1 MGRGSGCRCLPGML
15 PAAPCRGRGGGVPAA
30 ARPLCCAHLRG
41 ARRWGA
47 QPSPG
52 DTSLRQTPTNPG
64 RSHPKT
70 EPTSAQP
77 RAGYPQPASGASRS
91 RMAGGGWAPPP
102 GCRRRRRRRKEPPY
116 SFGGNSPSPSVHWL
130 REGVGRGC
138 RSLCKRRRGMEG
150 GSRVGMLPLVLT
162 GSPSPEEDA
171 GLFGGVCSRSH
182 ARLATS
188 SSSSTWQE
196 YGSSQRLLR
205 SAGGGEGQGCS
216 QPAHTLMGRPG
227 PASPAPW
234 GFLSPGPP
242 RTLGTDRRLEE
253 RGDAARLRGRGG
265 RDGRQAQ
272 GGLRALPGSQG
283 ALAKWRMLGCTSC
296 NDQALATWPSC
307 IFPPLP
313 LLQA

>member
-1 MGRGSGCRCLPGML
+1 MLGVCTGEVRRGAGTPAQGGDLGEGEERDRVGRGSGCRCLPGML

-30 ARPLCCAHLRG
+30 ARPLCCTHLRG

-52 DTSLRQTPTNPG
+52 DTSLRQTPTTPG

-91 RMAGGGWAPPP
+91 RMAGGGWAPPA
-102 GCRRRRRRRKEPPY
+102 GCRRRRRRKEPPY

-182 ARLATS
+182 ARLLAAAAAHGR
-188 SSSSTWQE
+188 STAAAR
-196 YGSSQRLLR
+196 GSS
-205 SAGGGEGQGCS
+205 AAPGEGK
-216 QPAHTLMGRPG
+216 
-227 PASPAPW
+227 
-234 GFLSPGPP
+234 
-242 RTLGTDRRLEE
+242 
-253 RGDAARLRGRGG
+253 G
-265 RDGRQAQ
+265 RDAR
-272 GGLRALPGSQG
+272 S
-283 ALAKWRMLGCTSC
+283 
-296 NDQALATWPSC
+296 
-307 IFPPLP
+307 PLTP
-313 LLQA
+313 